1 MLEQF
6 LQFDRD
12 LLIYLNN
19 LGSDNWDLLWLIITD
34 KLTFLPFFLIII
46 YFIYKKFTIKEL
58 LFILLTIALLIL
70 FTADGSIVISPTSR
84 YFSTHWFPK
93 RITQIVR

>member
-70 FTADGSIVISPTSR
+70 FTESI
-84 YFSTHWFPK
+84 
-93 RITQIVR
+93 